1 MNGFITRI
9 STIVTFDTRRED
21 ERALLLR
28 YVLISLLI
36 VLTSKNVCHF
46 SVIPCKRTLAQK
58 CKENCFFF
66 VALIHQSLT
75 ATLNMRAEKISDHL
89 SKYPEKIP

>member
-58 CKENCFFF
+58 CKEIFCCCCF
-66 VALIHQSLT
+66 
-75 ATLNMRAEKISDHL
+75 DP
-89 SKYPEKIP
+89 SKLDSYFEYESGENF